1 MENNQPKPKGG
12 RGGLRSPAGGRPK
25 GRRNQ
30 KTLELEALAR
40 PHAPDAI
47 NALARTLRHKNPAM
61 VIAAAH
67 ELLDRGYGRPAQKTD
82 VTTSGN
88 IVIGLTTLS
97 GHLYEAKTITIPKAI
112 NGSGNGAGPTITD
125 DTSTE

>member
-1 MENNQPKPKGG
+1 MENNQVK
-12 RGGLRSPAGGRPK
+12 RHGGLRSPKGGRPK
-25 GRRNQ
+25 GRKNQ

-82 VTTSGN
+82 ITTSGN
-88 IVIGLTTLS
+88 LIVGITTLT
-97 GHLYEAKTITIPKAI
+97 GQLIEAHTITIPKAI
-112 NGSGNGAGPTITD
+112 NGSGNGTRPATD
-125 DTSTE
+125 EPSSE